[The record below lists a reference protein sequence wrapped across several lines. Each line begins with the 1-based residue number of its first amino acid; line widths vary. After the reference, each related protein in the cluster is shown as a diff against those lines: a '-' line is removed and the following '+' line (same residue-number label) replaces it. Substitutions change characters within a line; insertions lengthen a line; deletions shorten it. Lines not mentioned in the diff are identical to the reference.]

1 MAYNVKMKKSRFM
14 NRRILVVVL
23 AVPIVV
29 LLVIIYIGYLK
40 GIGRVKP
47 VFVNNDLI
55 FKIDYG
61 FTTNSL
67 FHLIIID
74 TASSITIWDIEL
86 NSFCGASLKYGE
98 IPQDF
103 ETFNGATNSAKQ
115 LFPKTGAPSDLVEGR
130 VYKMYYKWQYD
141 IGISAASGSQKQF
154 FEIRNKKI
162 VFVRNP
168 NPKPPPKKPS
178 DR

>member
-40 GIGRVKP
+40 GIGRAKP
-47 VFVNNDLI
+47 VFVNNVLT

-61 FTTNSL
+61 FTTNGL
-67 FHLIIID
+67 LQLIIID
-74 TASSITIWDIEL
+74 TSNSKTIWDIEL
-86 NSFCGASLKYGE
+86 NYFREASLKYGE

-103 ETFNGATNSAKQ
+103 ETFNGGTDSAEQ
-115 LFPKTGAPSDLVEGR
+115 NFPVTGKPLTLVEGKI
-130 VYKMYYKWQYD
+130 YKLYTDWQYD
-141 IGISAASGSQKQF
+141 TIVASAKYKSEYFKI
-154 FEIRNKKI
+154 ENKKI
-162 VFVRNP
+162 IFVKNP
-168 NPKPPPKKPS
+168 SLNN
-178 DR
+178 